1 MGFLHLLPL
10 GSIGFIIFSMAK
22 LGNQRFWINIPKYA
36 VIPWR
41 ISWAFDEKKPNASP
55 LAPSIENLLGIAFST
70 LNAILICTH
79 PWHPANLAMPECP
92 KIPFGLWCSGM
103 ERMGYPQHV
112 DPGHLCHQGSF
123 LTHPVCQM
131 LFVLRIYKTIIHCKW
146 FDNNLDFAHAIVHA
160 NFISYLDESP
170 KLSIIKVNHSV
181 DFAWLSFCNLDIAHA
196 FSRKNLISY
205 ILLNQQKHS

>member
-1 MGFLHLLPL
+1 MQYSYVPTLGTLQIWPCLNVQKFHLAC
-10 GSIGFIIFSMAK
+10 GVQGWK
-22 LGNQRFWINIPKYA
+22 GWG
-36 VIPWR
+36 
-41 ISWAFDEKKPNASP
+41 D
-55 LAPSIENLLGIAFST
+55 
-70 LNAILICTH
+70 
-79 PWHPANLAMPECP
+79 
-92 KIPFGLWCSGM
+92 
-103 ERMGYPQHV
+103 PQHV
-112 DPGHLCHQGSF
+112 DTGHLCHQGSF
-123 LTHPVCQM
+123 LTHPVCHM

-146 FDNNLDFAHAIVHA
+146 FDNNPPSLDFAHAIVHA